1 MKKDITVN
9 DLVVVGL
16 DLGDKYSWYCRLGIS
31 GDIDG
36 NGRVRSNPKE
46 MRKFFEKIGTCR
58 IVMEVGPMSRWVS
71 ALASDCGFE
80 VIVANPRKVRAIS
93 ESDSKTD
100 RADAELLARLGRV
113 DPKLLHPIRHRGPEA
128 QADLAVLKARAEL
141 VRTRTA
147 LVNHVRGVSKSFG
160 VRLPLCSTPSF
171 EKKNQTLLP
180 AVLRPAFEGILKVL
194 QSLGTAISEYD
205 EQIDQLS
212 ETKYKE
218 TALLRQVP
226 GVGVQTSL
234 TFVLTLEDPHRFKK
248 SRQVGSFVGLR
259 PKLKQSGA
267 RDPQMHITKAGDA
280 DLRCLLVQCAH
291 RILGPFGHDSTFRRW
306 GEKLSQHGGKAT
318 KKRAIVAVARKLAV
332 LLHRLWIT
340 GEVYDPLKGIS
351 QPQVA

>member
-1 MKKDITVN
+1 MKKDITV
-9 DLVVVGL
+9 DELVVVGL
-16 DLGDKYSWYCRLGIS
+16 DLGDKYSWYFRLAVS
-31 GDIDG
+31 GGIDG
-36 NGRVRSNPKE
+36 EGRIRSNPKE
-46 MRKFFEKIGTCR
+46 MRKFFEKIGPCR
-58 IVMEVGPMSRWVS
+58 LVMEVGPMSRWVS
-71 ALASDCGFE
+71 ALATECGCE
-80 VIVANPRKVRAIS
+80 VIVANPRKVRAIA

-160 VRLPLCSTPSF
+160 ARLPLCSTPSF
-171 EKKNQTLLP
+171 EKKNLAFLP

-194 QSLGTAISEYD
+194 QSLGAAISEYD

-234 TFVLTLEDPHRFKK
+234 AFVLTLEDPHRFKK

-259 PKLKQSGA
+259 PRLRQSGA
-267 RDPQMHITKAGDA
+267 QDPQLRITKTGDVR
-280 DLRCLLVQCAH
+280 LRCLLVQCAH
-291 RILGPFGHDSTFRRW
+291 RILGPFGQDSTLRRW
-306 GEKLSQHGGKAT
+306 GEKLSLRGGKAA

-332 LLHRLWIT
+332 LLHRLWVT
-340 GEVYDPLKGIS
+340 GEVYDPLHGIT
-351 QPQVA
+351 QPQAA